1 MSGATPPILSVHPC
15 QALVDETFSV
25 VVENLPPG
33 RPVTVRSLH
42 QSEDKDFWEAYG
54 HYVSDHHGTVS
65 VSEDL
70 SLGGTYRGKEPMG
83 LLWSMR
89 PVPGSR
95 TGLRLRKV
103 NVCAPLL
110 VNISVYSGHENFRDI
125 PPLVSTLVERWYM
138 APGVKRIE
146 INEKGIR
153 GTLLIP
159 AGPGRYPGLLDLWG
173 GGGGL
178 NEYRAALL
186 ASHGYASLAVDYIKA
201 AEYKTK
207 DLQLKYFEIAFNI
220 LKEHPQV
227 MSDRVGIIGLCLGSL
242 IALSLAA
249 YSTNIKPHCIICI
262 SSVLTTSSGKLI
274 GGISEGIP
282 ERAQKTRVDE
292 NNHHI
297 WRDVGVA
304 LLDEPSMK
312 VEVGKI
318 NCPML
323 LLHGCDDQNWASLE
337 SAHEIY
343 KMMRAAGKE
352 HLVAKVDYPG
362 AGHLIEPPFSP
373 HFRATNFIPQGTKE
387 KLIVLWG
394 GETKAH
400 SDAQEDSWKKILSFL
415 QQHMYSNP
423 STKSKI

>member
-1 MSGATPPILSVHPC
+1 MSEGTPPILSVHPC

-110 VNISVYSGHENFRDI
+110 LDILVYSGHDNFRDI
-125 PPLVSTLVERWYM
+125 PPLASTLVERWYM

-153 GTLLIP
+153 GMLLIP
-159 AGPGRYPGLLDLWG
+159 PGPGPFPGLLDLWG

-186 ASHGYASLAVDYIKA
+186 ASHGYASLAVDYFKA
-201 AEYKTK
+201 GELKTK
-207 DLQLKYFEIAFNI
+207 DMELTFFEIAFDI

-227 MSDRVGIIGLCLGSL
+227 LSDRVGIIGLCLGSL

-249 YSTNIKPHCIICI
+249 YSTNIKPYCIICI
-262 SSVLTTSSGKLI
+262 SNIHSIASKKAI
-274 GGISEGIP
+274 GGFQKEIP
-282 ERAQKTRVDE
+282 AKFRKMRVDE
-292 NNHHI
+292 NNCHI
-297 WRDVGVA
+297 WRDVGLA
-304 LLDEPSMK
+304 LLEEPSLK
-312 VEVGKI
+312 VDVRKI

-323 LLHGCDDQNWASLE
+323 LLNGCDDQNWPSVEA
-337 SAHEIY
+337 ADDIY

-373 HFRATNFIPQGTKE
+373 QFRATSFGALGAEE
-387 KLIVLWG
+387 KVIVLWG

-415 QQHMYSNP
+415 QQHMYRNP
-423 STKSKI
+423 STKSKM